1 MVKKQ
6 LSNKINTVIA
16 DNIDDITVNDLS
28 MIVYYHHYYN
38 QKDFIDTDF
47 TDLCR
52 KRINEILMDYNLQI
66 FNIADVMEEV
76 GNVKRNKSNYK
87 S

>member
-87 S
+87 N

>member
-52 KRINEILMDYNLQI
+52 KRINEILIDYNLQI

-87 S
+87 N